1 MRTLKIYP
9 TSINTRF
16 IDEAV
21 SELRSGNIIIY
32 PTDTVYALGCDALDP
47 KAIEHLCRLKSIDPR
62 RNTLSIVCA
71 DMSQAAEYARIDN
84 RAYRE
89 IKDHTPGPF
98 TFILP
103 PAPTLPKA
111 MKGRKEVGI
120 RIPDNPI
127 ARELAAQLGNP
138 LMTTS
143 AEAPSLDPEELMNAE
158 SVARH
163 YAHDAS
169 LAVDGGS
176 CALIPSAIISLMDS
190 SSPEILRE
198 GPVEY

>member
-21 SELRSGNIIIY
+21 SELRNGNIIIY
-32 PTDTVYALGCDALDP
+32 PTDTVYALGCNALDP
-47 KAIEHLCRLKSIDPR
+47 KAIEHLCRLKNIDPR

-84 RAYRE
+84 KAYRE

-127 ARELAAQLGNP
+127 ARELASQLGNP

-143 AEAPSLDPEELMNAE
+143 AEAPNLDPEELMDAE

-163 YAHDAS
+163 YAHEAS
-169 LAVDGGS
+169 LAIDGGS
-176 CALIPSAIISLMDS
+176 CALTPSAIISLMDNS
-190 SSPEILRE
+190 EPEILRE
-198 GPVEY
+198 GPAEY